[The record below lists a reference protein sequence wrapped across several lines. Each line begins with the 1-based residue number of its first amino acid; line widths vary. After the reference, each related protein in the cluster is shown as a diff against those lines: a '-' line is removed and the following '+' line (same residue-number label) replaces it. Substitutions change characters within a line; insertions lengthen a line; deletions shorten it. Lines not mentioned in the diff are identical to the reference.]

1 MDATGTARGADDILA
16 IPAEWPERLFTGV
29 DAIEAEYRN
38 LAKRWHPDAN
48 RSAPEAAAVFS
59 HIGALH
65 READRRAK
73 SGIWRTPGEIR
84 FVSLAGPMFRM
95 RYRRHRRIT
104 IGDLYAGSSNLTFSV
119 ERDHADLFENA
130 RRTLT
135 GLRYADRKMEA
146 EFSRYVPSVVKT
158 FETAD
163 RLVMVVSST
172 DDLVFLDDLV
182 AHFGGALNPRH
193 AAWVVSSLLNI
204 VAWLGWSGRSHGAIQ
219 PDTVM
224 VSPRYHSAVMAG
236 GWFHSVPFGAALLP
250 SPEFAVRHGRAAIG
264 PDKRATPRLDL
275 ELVRAVGRAA
285 LGDPNGTR
293 LLNDPT
299 IPRPMAE
306 WLVLPSPDDAVA
318 DYRSWEGIREASF
331 GARRFIEM
339 DVDIDAL
346 TRTRE
351 TDDGQQ

>member
-1 MDATGTARGADDILA
+1 MDATGTALGADEIMA
-16 IPAEWPERLFTGV
+16 IPAEWPERLFTGAAAV
-29 DAIEAEYRN
+29 EAEYRL

-48 RSAPEAAAVFS
+48 RGAAEVAAVFS

-65 READRRAK
+65 REAERRAK
-73 SGIWRTPGEIR
+73 SGIWRTPGEVR
-84 FVSLAGPMFRM
+84 FTSLEGATYRM
-95 RYRRHRRIT
+95 RYRRHRRIE
-104 IGDLYAGSSNLTFSV
+104 IGDVHAGASNLTFSV

-135 GLRYADRKMEA
+135 GLRYADREMEA
-146 EFSRYVPSVVKT
+146 EFSRYAPSVAKT
-158 FETAD
+158 FETSD
-163 RLVMVVSST
+163 RLVMVTSST

-182 AHFGGALNPRH
+182 AHFGGAVDPRH
-193 AAWVVSSLLNI
+193 VAWIISSLLNV

-224 VSPRYHSAVMAG
+224 VSPRYHSVVLAG

-250 SPEFAVRHGRAAIG
+250 SSEFAVRHGRAAVG
-264 PDKRATPRLDL
+264 PDKRANPRLDL

-293 LLNDPT
+293 LLNDAT

-306 WLVLPSPDDAVA
+306 WLVLPSPDDAIR
-318 DYRSWEGIREASF
+318 DYRSWEGAREASF
-331 GARRFIEM
+331 GERRFVEM
-339 DVDIDAL
+339 DVDVDAL
-346 TRTRE
+346 TRAQE
-351 TDDGQQ
+351 ASDGQQ